1 LLLQAIRINND
12 SQSGV
17 GAVYVCVCNA
27 IRECEFRR
35 AARLCEG
42 DAEAVY
48 ASLGKVP
55 QCGQCLE
62 DADMLLAEERDLDRR
77 PALVA

>member
-1 LLLQAIRINND
+1 M
-12 SQSGV
+12 
-17 GAVYVCVCNA
+17 YVCVCNA

-42 DAEAVY
+42 DAVAVY
-48 ASLGKVP
+48 ASLGKTP

-62 DADMLLAEERDLDRR
+62 DADMLLAEERFLDRK
-77 PALVA
+77 PQLVA

>member
-1 LLLQAIRINND
+1 
-12 SQSGV
+12 
-17 GAVYVCVCNA
+17 VYVCVCNA

-42 DAEAVY
+42 DAETVY

-55 QCGQCLE
+55 QCAQCLE
-62 DADMLLAEERDLDRR
+62 DADMLLDEERHLDRK
-77 PALVA
+77 PQLVA

>member
-1 LLLQAIRINND
+1 LLLQAIRSNGD
-12 SQSGV
+12 SQLLES
-17 GAVYVCVCNA
+17 AVYVCVCNA

-35 AARLCEG
+35 AARLCDG

-62 DADMLLAEERDLDRR
+62 DADMLLAEERHLDRK
-77 PALVA
+77 PQLVA